1 MSKIV
6 NIINAGGM
14 SATPLILDLYP
25 DTEYFYSPNRGG
37 ANTTDVVQGRNNQ
50 NNFQDFTPEE
60 LEDVTFSAFA
70 SGGGVRVRKLYNQGT
85 VNRTFEQTTAVD
97 MPNLGNPD
105 LYKFN
110 DKIFMSGVE
119 RNSFIE
125 TDSKSTLLDSDS
137 TVYLVFRS
145 ESQTL
150 QGVQGVFEETQGNQR
165 RIAIY
170 SDTRNFNFRHSNF
183 VPDGAPNFISFTSQ
197 QPTETI
203 RLYALRRTG
212 NLVEAF
218 DENGLV
224 GSITSS
230 DSFGGNALFVLFRQ
244 TAGPRFFRGHVAE
257 LMIRK
262 KSDTNTDLNTIINH
276 RKEFYGIN

>member
-1 MSKIV
+1 MSKKFTYYGDFESS
-6 NIINAGGM
+6 N
-14 SATPLILDLYP
+14 LILDLFP
-25 DTEYFYSPNRGG
+25 DTEYFYSLNRGG
-37 ANTTDVVQGRNNQ
+37 SNTTNVVQGRNNQ

-60 LEDVTFSAFA
+60 LEDGTFSAFA
-70 SGGGVRVRKLYNQGT
+70 SGGEVRVRKLYNQGT

-110 DKIFMSGVE
+110 DRMYMSGVE
-119 RNSFIE
+119 RDSFIQ
-125 TDSKSTLLDSDS
+125 TDSKSPVLDEDS

-145 ESQTL
+145 ESQTE
-150 QGVQGVFEETQGNQR
+150 QAIQGVFEETRGNQR

-170 SDTRNFNFRHSNF
+170 SDTRNFNFRHSNYA
-183 VPDGAPNFISFTSQ
+183 PAGAGNFISYTSQ
-197 QPTETI
+197 QPTGTI

-244 TAGPRFFRGHVAE
+244 TVGPRYFRGHVAE

-276 RKEFYGIN
+276 RKDFYGIN